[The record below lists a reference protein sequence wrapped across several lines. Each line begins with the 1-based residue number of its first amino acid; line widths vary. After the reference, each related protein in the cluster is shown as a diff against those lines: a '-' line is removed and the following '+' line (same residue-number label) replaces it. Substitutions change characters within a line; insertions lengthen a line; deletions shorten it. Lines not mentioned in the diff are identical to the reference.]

1 MKREYA
7 AEFFPKQLAKTER
20 KRADAVE
27 RALSGEHIASL
38 LSLRFNREPLYRSIE
53 DFYTPEYADALKS
66 GVPPSDLSKIPRY
79 RNPTPKEVNLLYSD
93 IHSKDQLYEY
103 SASNASD

>member
-1 MKREYA
+1 MTQEYA
-7 AEFFPKQLAKTER
+7 AEFFPKQLSKTEK
-20 KRADAVE
+20 KRAETLEKPLTSE
-27 RALSGEHIASL
+27 RIASL
-38 LSLRFNREPLYRSIE
+38 LSLRFNREPLYKSID

-66 GVPPSDLSKIPRY
+66 GVSPSELSQIPRY
-79 RNPTPKEVNLLYSD
+79 RNPTPKEVNLLYCD

>member
-7 AEFFPKQLAKTER
+7 AEFFPKQLSKTER
-20 KRADAVE
+20 KRAEALENPLTSE
-27 RALSGEHIASL
+27 RIASL
-38 LSLRFNREPLYRSIE
+38 LSLRFNREPLYNSVE
-53 DFYTPEYADALKS
+53 DFHTQEYADALSS
-66 GVPPSDLSKIPRY
+66 GVSPSELSKIPRY